1 MEISPFLLTLLLL
14 WSFAFGLIL
23 GVVNDLNRIIRVFCG
38 VKYSEKRFGK
48 LYELVLPV
56 VRRPLIRKENNFH
69 KKALAVLIFFQ
80 DIAFFIFASV
90 GIILLNYEFN
100 EGRFRF
106 FVVIAV
112 ILGFLLYYFTVGK
125 VVMTV
130 SEGIAFFVKATLLVI
145 FSVALRPFA
154 ALSTFFIKKIKK
166 IALFLNITI
175 ANTQKK
181 LYNKYRRKDMIQKSL
196 NGFLNNRKIS

>member
-1 MEISPFLLTLLLL
+1 MEISPFLLTLLLS
-14 WSFAFGLIL
+14 WSLAFGLIL
-23 GVVNDLNRIIRVFCG
+23 GVLNDVNRIIRVFGG

-56 VRRPLIRKENNFH
+56 VHQPLLRKENKFH

-80 DIAFFIFASV
+80 DIIFFIVASI

-106 FVVIAV
+106 FVVVAV

-125 VVMTV
+125 VVMAV
-130 SEGIAFFVKATLLVI
+130 SEGIVFFIKSTLLVV
-145 FSVALRPFA
+145 FSVVFRPFA
-154 ALSTFFIKKIKK
+154 IFGGFLMKKITLFSN
-166 IALFLNITI
+166 IAI
-175 ANTQKK
+175 ANIQKK
-181 LYNKYRRKDMIQKSL
+181 WYNKYKKKDIIHKSL
-196 NGFLNNRKIS
+196 NGFLKIKK